1 MYGNLGRETMVK
13 KFRNEPKEIRYHRV
27 NLGEEDPFDEESD
40 ESKLDRALGPPKKV
54 SVKRDCGKILRGF
67 FIVFTVLVTLLG
79 LISVIAYTAIMF
91 PGGPTG
97 KFNELSER
105 FFGSA
110 EANSTA
116 TNTTTTTYNSTIAGN
131 ITAQNLTNA
140 DDNSTN
146 IPQTPK
152 VKNDD
157 ATDSAQP
164 EVIARAQEQ
173 PEITGM

>member
-13 KFRNEPKEIRYHRV
+13 KFRKEPNEIRYHRV

-40 ESKLDRALGPPKKV
+40 EANLDRALGPPKKV

-97 KFNELSER
+97 KFNELSAR
-105 FFGSA
+105 FFGNA

-116 TNTTTTTYNSTIAGN
+116 TNTTTNPNSTFSGN
-131 ITAQNLTNA
+131 ITTQNIING
-140 DDNSTN
+140 DDIATN
-146 IPQTPK
+146 IKQIPTNMPEEEK
-152 VKNDD
+152 AVK
-157 ATDSAQP
+157 
-164 EVIARAQEQ
+164 EEGEEHL
-173 PEITGM
+173 EITGM